1 MHGFHVFITPF
12 FRLVKKERR
21 RGGEAERKVSRSINQ
36 RLRVKRDK
44 RETSE
49 EQGTNVLTAK
59 RHKVYSPHFLLFE
72 YL

>member
-1 MHGFHVFITPF
+1 MGFMFLLLHSFDWE
-12 FRLVKKERR
+12 KKERR

-49 EQGTNVLTAK
+49 EQGTNVLTAE

-72 YL
+72 HL